1 MKLIKIYIS
10 FLLMML
16 GFATSYAQDNRAF
29 DALAND
35 FPELMKKFGEEL
47 KNEHADYVFAIDVSG
62 TMNKYEKI
70 VVPALK
76 SFFRSVQ
83 DGDYVSVIKFG
94 GEAKNE
100 PNGFGIVNSAMRQSL
115 VNYADRVYDKPASA
129 EERKKFTAYTDLLNM
144 LEYLEKDLTR
154 TGRNNLKFVFL
165 ITDFLNDPVA
175 GHSKKLHLDDYRS
188 RIEKELAGKNIKLV
202 ALELPKMGSGETS
215 TDDIMNAFSMFKPQ
229 TIPVSNE
236 QALQSWFDQMK
247 NDIALEKFKQ
257 FLIGK
262 MTQEAGA
269 TINSVD
275 VDIDGH
281 MSMTM
286 SWVPNDVFD
295 AITLDSL
302 SITDRRMHLVMADED
317 ECEDHPELK
326 LPHLM
331 SSDGSEESFV
341 NIAQIRGDDEAFF
354 NPHFEKPNG
363 RLKAHISF
371 KVPYEAELIKL
382 MGKDNQTIEASIELP
397 QENVFCHPMAFK
409 WYCIMWILIIIYILS
424 VILCIKRNCSDK
436 YKLRGE
442 YTLTQ
447 GTKKICTEEI
457 NGRVSNLTIDVE
469 KAECNV
475 VFKQKKYISK
485 LFIPIL
491 HWSVEPKYEVTVT
504 NSQEYSLNGGDDYTS
519 GGSSTIKYSTTIPL
533 QIRDPRGGKD
543 INLDIDGNV

>member
-1 MKLIKIYIS
+1 MKLIRFYIS
-10 FLLMML
+10 YLLLML
-16 GFATSYAQDNRAF
+16 GFATSTAQDNRAY
-29 DALAND
+29 DALSND

-100 PNGFGIVNSAMRQSL
+100 PNGFGTVNAAMRQSL
-115 VNYADRVYDKPASA
+115 VSYADRVYDKPASA

-165 ITDFLNDPVA
+165 ITDFLNDPVD
-175 GHSKKLHLDDYRS
+175 GHSKKLHLDDYRA

-202 ALELPKMGSGETS
+202 ALELPKLGSGETS
-215 TDDIMNAFSMFKPQ
+215 TADVMNAFSMFKPQ

-236 QALQSWFDQMK
+236 EALQSWFDQMK

-262 MTQEAGA
+262 MTREAGA
-269 TINSVD
+269 SINSVSY
-275 VDIDGH
+275 DIDGH

-295 AITLDSL
+295 AITLDSI
-302 SITDRRMHLVMADED
+302 SINDRRMHLVMADED

-326 LPHLM
+326 MPHLM
-331 SSDGSEESFV
+331 SSDGSEETFV
-341 NIAQIRGDDEAFF
+341 NIAQLRGNDESLF
-354 NPHFEKPNG
+354 NPHMDKPLG
-363 RLKAHISF
+363 RLFAHISF

-382 MGKDNQTIEASIELP
+382 MGKDNQTIEANIPLP
-397 QENVFCHPMAFK
+397 QDNIFVHPMAFK
-409 WYCIMWILIIIYILS
+409 WFCIMWALIILHALSIIY
-424 VILCIKRNCSDK
+424 CIKRNCSDK

-447 GTKKICTEEI
+447 GPKKICTEEI

-469 KAECNV
+469 RAECNV
-475 VFKQKKYISK
+475 VFKQKKYIGK

-491 HWSVEPKYEVTVT
+491 NLNTEPKYEVTVT

-519 GGSSTIKYSTTIPL
+519 GGSSTIKYSTTIPM

-543 INLDIDGNV
+543 ICLDIDGNA